1 MKKLLALLSIAATSF
16 GLSGCRMCC
25 PSYDYTSPTDPGTCN
40 NEYCGNERRGSAFSG
55 YTNGVVASDE
65 VIYEEGDVIEGAA
78 PSAPATPAPET
89 PAPKPAPPT
98 AKPMSYGNG
107 TEARSV
113 STRRA
118 R

>member
-1 MKKLLALLSIAATSF
+1 MKKLFALLSIAATTF

-25 PSYDYTSPTDPGTCN
+25 PSYDYTSPTDPGSCN
-40 NEYCGNERRGSAFSG
+40 NEYCGNERRGSIFSG
-55 YTNGVVASDE
+55 YTGGAVASDE
-65 VIYEEGDVIEGAA
+65 IIYEQSDVIEGAA
-78 PSAPATPAPET
+78 PSTPTTPKPEAPV
-89 PAPKPAPPT
+89 PKPAPPT
-98 AKPMSYGNG
+98 AKPMSYGDG